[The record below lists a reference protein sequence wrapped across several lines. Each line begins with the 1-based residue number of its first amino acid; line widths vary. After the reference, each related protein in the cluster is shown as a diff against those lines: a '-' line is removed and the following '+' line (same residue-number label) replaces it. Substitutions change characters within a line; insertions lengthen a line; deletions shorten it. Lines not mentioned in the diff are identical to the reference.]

1 MRLQLS
7 TERRRGAKPGA
18 LPALSTERQRGAK
31 PGALTALAARRP
43 PSPLLI
49 SLAIAME
56 VAVSAVAPALADDR
70 AEVSTALFAEKRDGG
85 KGGLTVVHPQ
95 ALFGV
100 DLGRFVSLD
109 VGYAADIVSGA
120 TATVYQVDA
129 TTGATTFSDV
139 RNEGSFTLGF
149 HGKRSRL
156 SFTGTFGTERDYIS
170 RQIGGAASID
180 LPGRNT
186 TVGLAYSH
194 GSDQI
199 CDRDNGNTNP
209 LEARALTGAD
219 KCAKPDFISG
229 SDTLDATGVRLT
241 QWQDLSIDT
250 AQVSVTQNLS
260 PTMNLQLAL
269 YGQVLEG
276 FQSNPYRRVQVG
288 PNTPQEHIPDTR
300 ARWSI
305 TARLNRYLP
314 KLNAAAHFDGRFYN
328 DTWGVTGGNVGLG
341 FSQYIGKP
349 MVLRVQLRVYQQSAA
364 TFFRDAFFYETL
376 STAGEFWTGDRE
388 LSPVRNATL
397 GGKLSLITVGGDK
410 PVWGLFDKLQLHMK
424 ADIMMIDVVAADSL
438 EMNVDGIGK
447 QFIYG
452 NSLIDG
458 VVLQLGLLGNY

>member
-1 MRLQLS
+1 MRLQLIL
-7 TERRRGAKPGA
+7 A
-18 LPALSTERQRGAK
+18 
-31 PGALTALAARRP
+31 ALAA
-43 PSPLLI
+43 
-49 SLAIAME
+49 
-56 VAVSAVAPALADDR
+56 SAPAAALADDR

-85 KGGLTVVHPQ
+85 KGGLTVLHPQ

-109 VGYAADIVSGA
+109 IGYAADIVSGA

-129 TTGATTFSDV
+129 TTGATEFSDV
-139 RNEGSFTLGF
+139 RNEGTFSLGF

-156 SFTGTFGTERDYIS
+156 TFSGTFGTERDYLS
-170 RQIGGAASID
+170 RQLGGSASID

-186 TVGLAYSH
+186 TVSLAYTH
-194 GSDQI
+194 GADQV
-199 CDRDNGNTNP
+199 CNRDNGMATP

-219 KCAKPDFISG
+219 ECAKPNVLYG
-229 SDTLDATGVRLT
+229 SDAFDAGGARLT
-241 QWQDLSIDT
+241 RWEDLSIDT
-250 AQVSVTQNLS
+250 ALVGLLQNLS
-260 PTMNLQLAL
+260 PTMYLQLAL
-269 YGQVLEG
+269 FGQVLEG

-300 ARWSI
+300 ARWSV

-314 KLNAAAHFDGRFYN
+314 KLKAAAHFDGRFYN
-328 DTWGVTGGNVGLG
+328 DTWGVTGGNLGLG

-349 MVLRVQLRVYQQSAA
+349 LLLRVQLRVYQQTAA

-376 STAGEFWTGDRE
+376 STAGDYWTGDRE

-410 PVWGLFDKLQLHMK
+410 PVWGLFDKLQLHVKGDVML
-424 ADIMMIDVVAADSL
+424 IDVVAADSL
-438 EMNVDGIGK
+438 EMNVDGIDR

-458 VVLQLGLLGNY
+458 VMLQLGLLGSY

>member
-1 MRLQLS
+1 MRLQPIAAASAL
-7 TERRRGAKPGA
+7 GAGA
-18 LPALSTERQRGAK
+18 
-31 PGALTALAARRP
+31 TA
-43 PSPLLI
+43 
-49 SLAIAME
+49 AIA
-56 VAVSAVAPALADDR
+56 DDV
-70 AEVSTALFAEKRDGG
+70 AEVSTSLFAEKRDGG
-85 KGGLTVVHPQ
+85 KGGLIVVHPQ
-95 ALFGV
+95 VLFGI

-109 VGYAADIVSGA
+109 VDYDADIVSGA

-129 TTGATTFSDV
+129 TTSATKFSDV
-139 RNEGSFTLGF
+139 RNEGTLSLGF

-156 SFTGTFGTERDYIS
+156 AFTGTFGTERDYLT
-170 RQIGGAASID
+170 RQVGGIASID

-186 TVGLAYSH
+186 TVGLAYTHS
-194 GSDQI
+194 SDQI
-199 CDRDNGNTNP
+199 CDRDNTMTNP
-209 LEARALTGAD
+209 LEARALTGSD
-219 KCAKPDFISG
+219 KCAKPNVISG
-229 SDTLDATGVRLT
+229 SDTLDAMGARLT
-241 QWQDLSIDT
+241 MWQGLSLDT
-250 AQVSVTQNLS
+250 AQVSLTQNLS

-269 YGQVLEG
+269 FGQVLEG
-276 FQSNPYRRVQVG
+276 FQGNPYRRVQVG

-349 MVLRVQLRVYQQSAA
+349 LLLRVQLRVYQQSAA

-397 GGKLSLITVGGDK
+397 GGKLSLITIGGDK
-410 PVWGLFDKLQLHMK
+410 PVWGLFDKLQLHVK
-424 ADIMMIDVVAADSL
+424 ADLMMIGVVAADSL
-438 EMNVDGIGK
+438 AMNVDGIDK